1 MTASRFLAGLLFS
14 LTLLVGAE
22 ASAQSCTTLVN
33 SQFSWVQRGGGYYIN
48 VTGVSL
54 KPTTGSVGP
63 VASSISASLSGY
75 VAQSWYLNP
84 VTGVLTRVP
93 ARLTSPANSG
103 RQTFNDR
110 GYYSVQGGV
119 SRWQNYSAFA
129 QDNVQLEL
137 DDTGKLT
144 LILNTWGNG
153 QVILTSPTCTGNV
166 MSGFSGTAL
175 HAFTFEQFYLG

>member
-1 MTASRFLAGLLFS
+1 MNASRFLAGLLFS

-33 SQFSWVQRGGGYYIN
+33 SQFNWVQQGGGYYIN

-54 KPTTGSVGP
+54 KPATGSVGA
-63 VASSISASLSGY
+63 VASYISASLSSY
-75 VAQSWYLNP
+75 VPASFYLNP

-93 ARLTSPANSG
+93 ARLTSPASSG

-110 GYYSVQGGV
+110 SYYSTQGGV
-119 SRWQNYSAFA
+119 SRWQNFSAFA

-153 QVILTSPTCTGNV
+153 RVVLTSPTCTGNV
-166 MSGFSGTAL
+166 MSGFNGTAL